1 MDVVDRIQTASF
13 FPNFDRSTH
22 VFGGE
27 RLSRLGAFSPQ
38 FPDAEALHRGLAHWN
53 HRRLAVATP
62 SSQWQADLD
71 DDARMKRIEGA
82 FVEAFREM
90 VAPLVDDVPT
100 DADAFIAWFE
110 ALKDHGPGQW
120 DPLFDWLEGA
130 ASLEDLK
137 WFLTQEAAGEAGFD
151 DLVAMTQVK
160 VLDRAKLELAR
171 NYWDEMGRGKAS
183 GMHGPMLTRTT
194 AQLGLTPEIDSTLWQ
209 SLCLANTMTAFA
221 TTRRYVYQSIG
232 ALGVVELTA
241 PTRVACVDAGLKR
254 AGVAP
259 EARKYFAL
267 HAVLDVEHSKAW
279 NAEALHPLVS
289 DDPSCARFIAE
300 GAVMRLIC
308 GEQCFETYRAHLWAH
323 AHPLVYAA
331 E

>member
-1 MDVVDRIQTASF
+1 
-13 FPNFDRSTH
+13 

-27 RLSRLGAFSPQ
+27 RLSRLGLFSPE

-62 SSQWQADLD
+62 HAGWRAEIAEE
-71 DDARMKRIEGA
+71 ARMKRLEGA
-82 FVEAFREM
+82 FIEDFRAL
-90 VAPLVDDVPT
+90 VAPLVAAVPR
-100 DADAFIAWFE
+100 DAAGFIAWFE
-110 ALKDHGPGQW
+110 ALKMSGPGQW
-120 DPLFDWLEGA
+120 DPLFAWLEGE
-130 ASLEDLK
+130 ASLEDLR

-160 VLDRAKLELAR
+160 LPAQPKLELAR
-171 NYWDEMGRGKAS
+171 NYWDEMGRGRAA
-183 GMHGPMLTRTT
+183 GMHGPMLERTT
-194 AQLGLTPEIDSTLWQ
+194 ATLGLTPAIDRTLWQ
-209 SLCLANTMTAFA
+209 SLALANTMTAFA

-254 AGVAP
+254 LGVP
-259 EARKYFAL
+259 PQARKYFAL
-267 HAVLDVEHSKAW
+267 HATLDIEHSRAW
-279 NAEALHPLVS
+279 NAEALEPLVRET
-289 DDPSCARFIAE
+289 PECAPFLAE
-300 GAVMRLIC
+300 GAIMRLIC

-323 AHPLVYAA
+323 VHPVVYAA

>member
-1 MDVVDRIQTASF
+1 
-13 FPNFDRSTH
+13 
-22 VFGGE
+22 VFGGQ
-27 RLSRLGAFSPQ
+27 RLSRLGVFSPE

-62 SSQWQADLD
+62 GD
-71 DDARMKRIEGA
+71 DWRDEVAEEARMKRLEGEFIEQ
-82 FVEAFREM
+82 FRAHIAPM
-90 VAPLVDDVPT
+90 VADVPT
-100 DADAFIAWFE
+100 DPEGFVAWFE
-110 ALKDHGPGQW
+110 LLKARGPGQD
-120 DPLFDWLEGA
+120 DPLFDWLGGT
-130 ASLEDLK
+130 ASQEDLK

-160 VLDRAKLELAR
+160 LPDRAKLELAR
-171 NYWDEMGRGKAS
+171 NYWDEMGRGNAN

-194 AQLGLTPEIDSTLWQ
+194 AMLGLTPTIDSTLWQ
-209 SLCLANTMTAFA
+209 SLALANTMTAFA
-221 TTRRYVYQSIG
+221 TTRRYVYQSVG

-241 PTRVACVDAGLKR
+241 PGRVALVDAGLKR
-254 AGVAP
+254 VGAPP

-279 NAEALHPLVS
+279 NAEALIPLVAENP
-289 DDPSCARFIAE
+289 DCARHIAE
-300 GAVMRLIC
+300 GAVMRLLC

-323 AHPLVYAA
+323 VHPVVYAA